1 VKTPMNDYRDAMKET
16 SLTQEQRT
24 RLEQAVAQ
32 ARRQHETA
40 STSKPAPRIVSRR
53 TFAIGAAAAFVGLA
67 GFGAINVIGGIPNNP
82 VPNAFGLKAYALD
95 DPARPSGYTEVLT
108 KNVLTRNVGGYFG
121 AWEDEDGNVVEGT
134 LGYAFRLDLE
144 CIGENVASY
153 SYHIEGDKAYFG
165 LTGKEGAVPEE
176 FFPNGSFF
184 LKKYECSESF
194 VVTKENQQKFGP
206 EKDHVPLI
214 VLALP
219 MNEEFQAAYESACL
233 ADQQN
238 TMTTEAGDAF
248 DRLIELN
255 AAQRI
260 SACLLKVTA
269 TYEDGTSETKKYM
282 ISPVENFEELYLA
295 FQEKRS
301 ERLLKEWEGEPQ
313 TDARPEEPELYTIT
327 QVA

>member
-1 VKTPMNDYRDAMKET
+1 MTDYRDATKET

-53 TFAIGAAAAFVGLA
+53 TFTIGAAAAFVGLA

-82 VPNAFGLKAYALD
+82 VPNAFDLKAYALD

-108 KNVLTRNVGGYFG
+108 KTCSHATSAGTSAHGKTRMATLSKARSATRSGSTLNASAKTWRRIPTTSKTTRRISVLREKKVPSLRNFSQRIFLFEKIRMLRFIRRNEKEPAEAWTRK
-121 AWEDEDGNVVEGT
+121 
-134 LGYAFRLDLE
+134 RP
-144 CIGENVASY
+144 C
-153 SYHIEGDKAYFG
+153 
-165 LTGKEGAVPEE
+165 
-176 FFPNGSFF
+176 
-184 LKKYECSESF
+184 
-194 VVTKENQQKFGP
+194 
-206 EKDHVPLI
+206 PLI

-269 TYEDGTSETKKYM
+269 TYEDGASEAKKYM
-282 ISPVENFEELYLA
+282 ISPVENLEELYLA

-301 ERLLKEWEGEPQ
+301 ERLLKEWKGEPQ
-313 TDARPEEPELYTIT
+313 TDGHPEEPELYTIT